1 MVFTIESLDSIL
13 FSETDQTTR
22 EETVLS
28 PKKALIVAASLLL
41 FWGAGQAWAERVDL
55 FPGDADFQKVRIR
68 VAELQEDIST
78 INLLNGLNLSRDQEK
93 QILQLAQEAR
103 QIRERAT
110 INSASLMEA
119 LRQAETA
126 YATLKEEIEKGAPAR
141 GQIPTQAAQINHHLK
156 ELQDQSNR
164 QMSTE
169 FNALEGK
176 LRGVL
181 TAEQLQVVED
191 FSPCLIPPVDLRSPV
206 RAGQAAS
213 NQGTVNLLR
222 RLRAIPEDR
231 WQARRQMI
239 AQKIVN
245 NINENHYR
253 MTDAEKTA
261 AGAHLLAVLDQARQ
275 MSDMDFELAKEKL
288 AEQIAPQE
296 KIKDLR
302 AEIEARLPH
311 VRRPQMSRLG
321 RSLLSD
327 NIIPILE
334 QRLANTNLA
343 GMR

>member
-1 MVFTIESLDSIL
+1 VVFTIESLDSIL
-13 FSETDQTTR
+13 FSETEQTTR
-22 EETVLS
+22 EETVLY

-41 FWGAGQAWAERVDL
+41 FWGAGKAWAGRGDL
-55 FPGDADFQKVRIR
+55 FPGDSDFQKVRTR

-78 INLLNGLNLSRDQEK
+78 INLLNGLNLSQDQMK

-103 QIRERAT
+103 QVRERAT
-110 INSASLMEA
+110 INSPSLMDA
-119 LRQAETA
+119 LRQAETS
-126 YATLKEEIEKGAPAR
+126 YATLKEEIQKGAPAR

-169 FNALEGK
+169 FNSLEGK

-181 TAEQLQVVED
+181 TPEQLKVVED

-213 NQGTVNLLR
+213 NHGTVNLLR
-222 RLRAIPEDR
+222 RLRAIPEDK
-231 WQARRQMI
+231 WQARRRMI

-253 MTDAEKTA
+253 MTEAEKTA
-261 AGAHLLAVLDQARQ
+261 EEAHLLAVLDKARQ

-288 AEQIAPQE
+288 AEQIAPQD
-296 KIKDLR
+296 KIKNLR
-302 AEIEARLPH
+302 AEIEARSPH
-311 VRRPQMSRLG
+311 VRKPQMSRLG

-343 GMR
+343 GVR

>member
-1 MVFTIESLDSIL
+1 MS
-13 FSETDQTTR
+13 
-22 EETVLS
+22 S
-28 PKKALIVAASLLL
+28 PKKALIVAASLLFL
-41 FWGAGQAWAERVDL
+41 GGAGQAWAGQGG
-55 FPGDADFQKVRIR
+55 PSAADADFQKVRTR
-68 VAELQEDIST
+68 VTELQEDIST
-78 INLLNGLNLSRDQEK
+78 INLLNGLNLSRDQER

-103 QIRERAT
+103 RVRERAT
-110 INSASLMEA
+110 SNSASLMDA
-119 LRQAETA
+119 MRQAEIS
-126 YATLKEEIEKGAPAR
+126 YASLKEEIEKGAPAR
-141 GQIPTQAAQINHHLK
+141 GQIPTQAAQSNHHLK

-176 LRGVL
+176 LKGVL
-181 TAEQLQVVED
+181 TPEQLRVVED
-191 FSPCLIPPVDLRSPV
+191 SSPCLIPPVDLRSPV

-213 NQGTVNLLR
+213 NKGTVNLLR
-222 RLRAIPEDR
+222 RLRAIPEDK

-239 AQKIVN
+239 AQKMVN

-253 MTDAEKTA
+253 MTEAEKA
-261 AGAHLLAVLDQARQ
+261 AAQTHLLAVLDQARQ

-288 AEQIAPQE
+288 AEQIAPPD
-296 KIKDLR
+296 KIKNLR

-311 VRRPQMSRLG
+311 VRKPQMSRVG

-343 GMR
+343 AAR